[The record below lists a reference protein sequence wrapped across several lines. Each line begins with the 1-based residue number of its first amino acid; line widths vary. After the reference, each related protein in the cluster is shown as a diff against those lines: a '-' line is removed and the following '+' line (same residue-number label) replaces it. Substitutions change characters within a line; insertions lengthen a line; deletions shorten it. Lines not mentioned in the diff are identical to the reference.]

1 MKTYIT
7 EGLDY
12 HDLVGQVVPKLTVDE
27 YAAKMGDDK
36 DVVTLT
42 FIVKSKQAAVDLVDW
57 FEKGY
62 DFILDASLSDGEI
75 EVGKWLIFVEMDR
88 RFKVPE
94 RIVEIL
100 DDLKTLTDIPLKD
113 WEVEVDGESYDANE
127 KVLRQVIIVNPNEY
141 TIDKENE
148 EDLNEMRLRAGLDTY
163 QVYNDNEYTRYI
175 KSLAGM

>member
-100 DDLKTLTDIPLKD
+100 DDLTTLTDIPLKD

-141 TIDKENE
+141 IIDKENE
-148 EDLNEMRLRAGLDTY
+148 EDLNEMRLRAGLDTH

>member
-148 EDLNEMRLRAGLDTY
+148 EDLNEMRLRAGLDTH
-163 QVYNDNEYTRYI
+163 QVYDDNEYTRYI

>member
-113 WEVEVDGESYDANE
+113 WEIEVDGESYDANE

-148 EDLNEMRLRAGLDTY
+148 EDLNEMRLRAGLDTH
-163 QVYNDNEYTRYI
+163 QVYDDNEYTRYI

>member
-12 HDLVGQVVPKLTVDE
+12 HDLVGQVVPKITVDE

-148 EDLNEMRLRAGLDTY
+148 EDLNEMRLRAGLDTH
-163 QVYNDNEYTRYI
+163 QVYDDNEYTRYI

>member
-12 HDLVGQVVPKLTVDE
+12 HDLVGQMVPKITVDE

-100 DDLKTLTDIPLKD
+100 DDLNTLTDMPLKD
-113 WEVEVDGESYDANE
+113 WEVEIDGETYDANE
-127 KVLRQVIIVNPNEY
+127 KILRQVIIVNPNEY

-148 EDLNEMRLRAGLDTY
+148 EDLNEMR
-163 QVYNDNEYTRYI
+163 
-175 KSLAGM
+175 

>member
-12 HDLVGQVVPKLTVDE
+12 HDLVGQMVPKITVDE

-100 DDLKTLTDIPLKD
+100 DDLNTLTDMPLKD
-113 WEVEVDGESYDANE
+113 WEVEIDGETYDANE
-127 KVLRQVIIVNPNEY
+127 KILRQVIIVNPNEY

-148 EDLNEMRLRAGLDTY
+148 EDLNEMRLRAGLDTH

>member
-113 WEVEVDGESYDANE
+113 WEIEVDGESYDANE

-148 EDLNEMRLRAGLDTY
+148 EDLNEMRLRAGLDTH

>member
-12 HDLVGQVVPKLTVDE
+12 HDLVGQVVPKITVDE

-42 FIVKSKQAAVDLVDW
+42 FIVKSKQAALDLVDW

-148 EDLNEMRLRAGLDTY
+148 EDLNEMRLRAGLDTH
-163 QVYNDNEYTRYI
+163 QVYDDNEYTRYI

>member
-12 HDLVGQVVPKLTVDE
+12 HDLVGQVVPKITVDE

-42 FIVKSKQAAVDLVDW
+42 FIVKSKQAALDLVDW

-113 WEVEVDGESYDANE
+113 WEVEVDGENYDANE

-148 EDLNEMRLRAGLDTY
+148 EDLNEMRLRAGLDTH

>member
-12 HDLVGQVVPKLTVDE
+12 HDLVGQMVPKITVDE

-100 DDLKTLTDIPLKD
+100 DDLNTLTDIPLKD
-113 WEVEVDGESYDANE
+113 WEVEIDGETYDANE
-127 KVLRQVIIVNPNEY
+127 KILRQVIIVNPNEY

-148 EDLNEMRLRAGLDTY
+148 EDLNEMRLRAGLDTH

>member
-100 DDLKTLTDIPLKD
+100 DDLTTLTDIPLKD

-148 EDLNEMRLRAGLDTY
+148 EDLNEMRLRAGLDTH
-163 QVYNDNEYTRYI
+163 QVYDDNEYTRYI

>member
-148 EDLNEMRLRAGLDTY
+148 EDLNEMRLRAGLDTH

>member
-12 HDLVGQVVPKLTVDE
+12 HDLVGQVVPKITVDE

-42 FIVKSKQAAVDLVDW
+42 FIVKSKQAALDLVDW

-113 WEVEVDGESYDANE
+113 WEVEIDGESYDANE

-148 EDLNEMRLRAGLDTY
+148 EDLNEMRLRAGLDTH

>member
-100 DDLKTLTDIPLKD
+100 DDLTTLTDIPLKD
-113 WEVEVDGESYDANE
+113 WEVEIDGENYDANE
-127 KVLRQVIIVNPNEY
+127 KILRQVIIVNPNEY
-141 TIDKENE
+141 IIDKENE
-148 EDLNEMRLRAGLDTY
+148 EDLNEMRLRAGLDTH

>member
-12 HDLVGQVVPKLTVDE
+12 HDLVGQVVPKITVDE

-42 FIVKSKQAAVDLVDW
+42 FIVKSKQAALDLVDW

-148 EDLNEMRLRAGLDTY
+148 EDLNEMRLRAGLDTH

>member
-100 DDLKTLTDIPLKD
+100 DDLTTLTDIPLKD
-113 WEVEVDGESYDANE
+113 WEIEVDGESYDANE

-141 TIDKENE
+141 IIDKENE
-148 EDLNEMRLRAGLDTY
+148 EDLNEMRLRAGLDTH

>member
-127 KVLRQVIIVNPNEY
+127 KVLRQVIIVNPNKY

-148 EDLNEMRLRAGLDTY
+148 EDLNEMRLRAGLDTH

>member
-42 FIVKSKQAAVDLVDW
+42 FIVKSKQAALDLVDW

-113 WEVEVDGESYDANE
+113 WEIEVDGESYDANE

-148 EDLNEMRLRAGLDTY
+148 EDLNEMRLRAGLDTH

>member
-1 MKTYIT
+1 MKTYIA

-12 HDLVGQVVPKLTVDE
+12 HDLVGQMVPKITVDE

-100 DDLKTLTDIPLKD
+100 DDLNTLTDIPLKD
-113 WEVEVDGESYDANE
+113 WEVEIDGETYDANE
-127 KVLRQVIIVNPNEY
+127 KILRQVIIVNPNEY

-148 EDLNEMRLRAGLDTY
+148 EDLNEMRLRAGLDTH

>member
-12 HDLVGQVVPKLTVDE
+12 HDLVGQVVPKITVDE

-42 FIVKSKQAAVDLVDW
+42 FIVKSKQAALDLVDW

-113 WEVEVDGESYDANE
+113 WEIEVDGESYDANE

-148 EDLNEMRLRAGLDTY
+148 EDLNEMRLRAGLDTH
-163 QVYNDNEYTRYI
+163 QVYDDNEYTRYI